1 MDVYADEG
9 VRICSLKIPLGHSR
23 TLWPGSLRSGTLFDV
38 SAKII
43 RRKELEEKM
52 ASTGFWDN
60 QEKAREVVAE
70 LKALKSVIDRVQTVA
85 KAAEDAQALLEL
97 AKEANDA
104 DSFAEL
110 DVELVR
116 IHDLFEKLELMTLL
130 SGKNDPRDCYFSIQA
145 GAGGTEACDWAEMLL
160 RMYLRYFERNDYK
173 VEELARTD
181 GEGAGIRSI
190 TLKVEGFYAM
200 GYLSCERGVHRLV
213 RISPFDAN
221 QRRHTS
227 FAAVDVLPILE
238 DIDIDMEEE
247 EIEVLFFKRSA
258 GAGGQNVNKVSTA
271 VRIKHI
277 PTGITVE
284 CVNERSQGQN
294 KRVALSILQAKI
306 ERLEQEKR
314 DAEMQ
319 RLYGDRGEIAWGSQ
333 IRSYVLDD
341 RRVKDHRTGTET
353 GNPERVLDGDLQDF
367 IEAELRH
374 RASAKKKG

>member
-1 MDVYADEG
+1 VPT
-9 VRICSLKIPLGHSR
+9 KI
-23 TLWPGSLRSGTLFDV
+23 V
-38 SAKII
+38 

-52 ASTGFWDN
+52 SVSGFWDN

-70 LKALKSVIDRVQTVA
+70 LKSLKSVTDRVQALTS
-85 KAAEDAQALLEL
+85 KIEDAQVLLDL

-104 DSFAEL
+104 DSFAEV
-110 DVELVR
+110 DRELVV
-116 IHDLFEKLELMTLL
+116 IQQQFEKLELMTML
-130 SGKNDPRDCYFSIQA
+130 SGKNDSRDSYFSIQA

-190 TLKVEGFYAM
+190 TLKVEGFYAQ

-238 DIDIDMEEE
+238 DIDVELKDEEL
-247 EIEVLFFKRSA
+247 EVIFFRRSA

-271 VRIKHI
+271 VRVKHL
-277 PTGITVE
+277 PSGITVE

-306 ERLEQEKR
+306 QRLEQEKR
-314 DAEMQ
+314 DQEMQ
-319 RLYGDRGEIAWGSQ
+319 KLYGDRGEIAWGSQ

-341 RRVKDHRTGTET
+341 RRVKDHRTGMET

-367 IEAELRH
+367 IEAELQH
-374 RASAKKKG
+374 RVAGRKKPMSNV

>member
-1 MDVYADEG
+1 
-9 VRICSLKIPLGHSR
+9 LP
-23 TLWPGSLRSGTLFDV
+23 
-38 SAKII
+38 AKIA

-52 ASTGFWDN
+52 SAPGFWDN
-60 QEKAREVVAE
+60 QEKAREVVTE
-70 LKALKSVIDRVQTVA
+70 LKSVKSVVDRVQDVVR
-85 KAAEDAQALLEL
+85 KAEDAQVLLEL
-97 AKEANDA
+97 AKDANDA

-110 DVELVR
+110 DREL
-116 IHDLFEKLELMTLL
+116 ITLHDLFEKLELMTLL

-238 DIDIDMEEE
+238 DIDVSLKDEELD
-247 EIEVLFFKRSA
+247 VLFFKRSA

-294 KRVALSILQAKI
+294 KRVALSILQSKI

-314 DAEMQ
+314 DQEMQ
-319 RLYGDRGEIAWGSQ
+319 KLYGDRGEIAWGSQ

-341 RRVKDHRTGTET
+341 RRVKDHRTSVET
-353 GNPERVLDGDLQDF
+353 GNPERVLDGDLQEF
-367 IEAELRH
+367 IEAELR
-374 RASAKKKG
+374 RKAGGKKKV

>member
-1 MDVYADEG
+1 V
-9 VRICSLKIPLGHSR
+9 P
-23 TLWPGSLRSGTLFDV
+23 
-38 SAKII
+38 AKIV

-52 ASTGFWDN
+52 SAPGFWDN
-60 QEKAREVVAE
+60 QEKARETVTE
-70 LKALKSVIDRVQTVA
+70 LKSVKLVTDRV
-85 KAAEDAQALLEL
+85 AEIMKKVEDGQVLLEL

-110 DVELVR
+110 DRELVATK
-116 IHDLFEKLELMTLL
+116 DALEKLELMTLL
-130 SGKNDPRDCYFSIQA
+130 SGKNDARDCYFSIQA
-145 GAGGTEACDWAEMLL
+145 GAGGTEACDWADMLL

-190 TLKVEGFYAM
+190 TLKVEGFYAQ

-238 DIDIDMEEE
+238 DIDVELKDEELD
-247 EIEVLFFKRSA
+247 VLFFKRSA

-277 PTGITVE
+277 PTGIVVE

-294 KRVALSILQAKI
+294 KRVAMSILQAKI

-314 DAEMQ
+314 DQEMQ
-319 RLYGDRGEIAWGSQ
+319 KLYGDRGEIAWGSQ

-341 RRVKDHRTGTET
+341 RRVKDHRTGVET
-353 GNPERVLDGDLQDF
+353 GNPERVLDGDLQEF
-367 IEAELRH
+367 LEAELR
-374 RASAKKKG
+374 RRSSVKKKA